1 MHKNRDYKF
10 RRGTTAWLKENVRDL
25 IASETIQVTTGA
37 GKAQPGFT
45 DKPVGRGEGPGG
57 EEGMDLDVQV

>member
-1 MHKNRDYKF
+1 MH
-10 RRGTTAWLKENVRDL
+10 
-25 IASETIQVTTGA
+25 VTTGA
-37 GKAQPGFT
+37 GKAQAGFA